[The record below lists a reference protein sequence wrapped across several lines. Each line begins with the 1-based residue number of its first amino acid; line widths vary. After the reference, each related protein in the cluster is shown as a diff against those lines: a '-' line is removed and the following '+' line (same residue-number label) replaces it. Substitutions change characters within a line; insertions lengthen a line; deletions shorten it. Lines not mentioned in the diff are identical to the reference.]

1 MKFIV
6 EKSGIETNF
15 SELRDPLTFLNY
27 IKINQILVQKTQYKQ
42 ECHKHLK
49 QIRTGNK
56 SEEQKN
62 DGWYQYTF

>member
-1 MKFIV
+1 M
-6 EKSGIETNF
+6 
-15 SELRDPLTFLNY
+15 
-27 IKINQILVQKTQYKQ
+27 LVQETQYKQ

-62 DGWYQYTF
+62 DG